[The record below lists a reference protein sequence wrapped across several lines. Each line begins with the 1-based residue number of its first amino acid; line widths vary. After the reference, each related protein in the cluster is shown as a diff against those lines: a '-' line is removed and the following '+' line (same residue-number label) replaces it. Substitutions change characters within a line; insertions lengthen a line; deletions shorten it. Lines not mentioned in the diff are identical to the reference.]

1 MDSYVVRIYRR
12 GKGSPQNI
20 VGLVEL
26 VDCEEEKAFTS
37 FEELRAIL
45 NTRQGDAAGKETDES
60 GTLKKRQGAT
70 ELSP

>member
-1 MDSYVVRIYRR
+1 MRIYRR
-12 GKGSPQNI
+12 DSGSPQKI

-45 NTRQGDAAGKETDES
+45 NARQGHSAGKKS
-60 GTLKKRQGAT
+60 NGNV
-70 ELSP
+70 ELNR